1 MRIMLAG
8 FRHESNT
15 FASTRASY
23 EDFVHGG
30 SGPPLSRG
38 AEILT
43 FKSLNLP
50 VAGFMKEAEANG
62 HTFVP
67 SVWANAI
74 PSAPVERETFERL
87 TNEIVDAAR
96 QHAPDAIYLD
106 LHGAMVAEH
115 VDDGE
120 GELLSRLRT
129 AIGGN
134 IPFVASL
141 DLHANMTGRMLDH
154 ANGLVAYRT
163 YPHVDMAETG
173 KRAARLLEVM
183 LGGKPLHRAVRRV
196 PFLIPINAM
205 STMFEPAKA
214 VYERLAELEVGDV
227 ASLSFT
233 PGFPAA
239 DFPECGPVIWGY
251 GHDLDAVNRAVD
263 ELYECVVAQESNWR
277 VQFLSADEAVAEAIR
292 IARGAD
298 KPVVIADTQDNPG
311 AGGDSNTTGI
321 LKALVGQRAEDA
333 VLGIFYD
340 PAAASAAHTAGVGAA
355 ISLQLGAQSGDGF
368 EGTFRVEH
376 LSDGRCICHGE
387 MLAGATIELGPTA
400 CLSIGGVRIVVAS
413 AKVQMLDRAFYKVAG
428 IDPETAKIVV
438 NKSSV
443 HFRADFE
450 RMAEAVLIAKSPG
463 SMIADPA
470 DIPWTRLAHG
480 MKVSPNGKVFEL

>member
-15 FASTRASY
+15 FASTQASY

-50 VAGFMKEAEANG
+50 VAGFMKEAEVNG

-87 TNEIVDAAR
+87 TNEIVSAAR
-96 QHAPDAIYLD
+96 QHTPDAIYLD

-115 VDDGE
+115 IDDGE

-129 AIGGN
+129 AIGRS
-134 IPFVASL
+134 IPIVASL
-141 DLHANMTGRMLDH
+141 DLHANMTGQMLDG

-173 KRAARLLEVM
+173 KRTARLLEVM
-183 LGGKPLHRAVRRV
+183 QGGKSLHLAVRRV

-205 STMFEPAKA
+205 STLFEPAKA

-251 GHDLDAVNRAVD
+251 GHDLDALSRAVD
-263 ELYECVVAQESNWR
+263 ELYECVVAQESCWR

-292 IARGAD
+292 IAQVAD

-321 LKALVGQRAEDA
+321 LKALVGQGAENA

-340 PAAASAAHTAGVGAA
+340 PDAASAAHMAGVGAV
-355 ISLQLGAQSGDGF
+355 IPLQLGAHSGDGF
-368 EGTFRVEH
+368 QGMFRVEH
-376 LSDGRCICHGE
+376 LSGGRCVCHGE
-387 MLAGATIELGPTA
+387 MLAGATIELGLTA
-400 CLSIGGVRIVVAS
+400 CLSIAGVRIVVAS
-413 AKVQMLDRAFYKVAG
+413 AKVQMLDRAFYRVAG
-428 IDPETAKIVV
+428 IDPETAKIIV

-450 RMAEAVLIAKSPG
+450 RIAEAVLIAKSPG

-480 MKVSPNGKVFEL
+480 MKVSPNGKTFES